1 MRQALSRLL
10 CLFGIHDWRR
20 MDGHCC
26 ECGEPDDLSSSQR
39 WIIFWT
45 IAFGCYAFLALSIA
59 GIA

>member
-1 MRQALSRLL
+1 
-10 CLFGIHDWRR
+10 